1 VSRRVVPPFA
11 AEKRHIA
18 RMTQVRTEER
28 RIGRP
33 PKGQGPR
40 ANLRGEVPVAIKRA
54 AEQRAAA
61 LGLHVCDYLAYL
73 VSADTGEQI
82 PGQEALP
89 LAERRRR

>member
-1 VSRRVVPPFA
+1 
-11 AEKRHIA
+11 
-18 RMTQVRTEER
+18 MTKQVGTER

-54 AEQRAAA
+54 AEERASA
-61 LGLHVCDYLAYL
+61 LGLHLCDYLAYL
-73 VSADTGEQI
+73 VSADTGEVI

-89 LAERRRR
+89 LSRTA